1 MSFVGEKIVAGLR
14 EDLYAHLQKLSLS
27 YFDRT
32 ATGLLMSRIINDVNL
47 IQGAVSSAV
56 TGILKDSFTILGLI
70 GVIFYRDWQL
80 AILAILVLPIAVF
93 PIVKF
98 GRKLRKISTQSQ
110 KTMADISI
118 HLHET
123 LTGNRIV
130 KAFNTEDYEIERF
143 QSAGPEIFSVDHE
156 RRFDQIHVFAHHG
169 IFGRHRYCLHYLVRG
184 IPGHQRVFHPRD
196 FFFLFN
202 GPVDAL

>member
-1 MSFVGEKIVAGLR
+1 
-14 EDLYAHLQKLSLS
+14 
-27 YFDRT
+27 
-32 ATGLLMSRIINDVNL
+32 MSRIVNDVNL

-56 TGILKDSFTILGLI
+56 TGILKDLFTIMGLI
-70 GVIFYRDWQL
+70 AVIFYRDWQL
-80 AILAILVLPIAVF
+80 ASLAILVLPIAVL

-130 KAFNTEDYEIERF
+130 KAFNMED
-143 QSAGPEIFSVDHE
+143 
-156 RRFDQIHVFAHHG
+156 
-169 IFGRHRYCLHYLVRG
+169 
-184 IPGHQRVFHPRD
+184 
-196 FFFLFN
+196 
-202 GPVDAL
+202 